1 MVEHLDEWDSA
12 AGTLP
17 AVGELVSQ
25 KLPDI
30 ARLGALV
37 LRGRAVEA
45 APCTVLRK
53 YAEDIEVRQYLPHVR
68 VTSTPGE
75 VPGVCG

>member
-17 AVGELVSQ
+17 AVAELVSQ
-25 KLPDI
+25 MLPDI

-45 APCTVLRK
+45 ECVWAVSMQRDDSG
-53 YAEDIEVRQYLPHVR
+53 A
-68 VTSTPGE
+68 
-75 VPGVCG
+75 GVSP